1 MAALGEVRLKFPALD
16 FAVVPGGFL
25 FYNMNADDNLGQVVY
40 TDNDG
45 KVIGSFLPRSEPL
58 DMMLTDKVFA
68 DDGYGNVYFVEP
80 NTNTIYQWN
89 DGALDPA
96 FTIGSGDGSA
106 SASSAGGG
114 LRSRLSFVF
123 HKYVLTQFL
132 SGRYLLNNIF
142 DRQARSSR
150 AGMVKTGTRFP
161 FMPQC
166 QGKDKLFCVCHPFD
180 IGTNRESRELF
191 LVTYS
196 LR

>member
-1 MAALGEVRLKFPALD
+1 MPGSLPLRL
-16 FAVVPGGFL
+16 PGRGWANGGRWQRGVL
-25 FYNMNADDNLGQVVY
+25 QGRAG
-40 TDNDG
+40 
-45 KVIGSFLPRSEPL
+45 LP
-58 DMMLTDKVFA
+58 
-68 DDGYGNVYFVEP
+68 GC
-80 NTNTIYQWN
+80 
-89 DGALDPA
+89 
-96 FTIGSGDGSA
+96 SA
-106 SASSAGGG
+106 SMGAQGSRGQGARAAKNIADCKNIHEPFGG
-114 LRSRLSFVF
+114 LRSRLSFVS

-132 SGRYLLNNIF
+132 SGRSLLNNIF